1 MNQPINQTTNQAVKI
16 VTAAQMTALEQASEA
31 RGVSTDQLMENA
43 GLAVAQVAREM
54 MGGAAGARVT
64 ALIGPGN
71 NGADGL
77 VAARHLRRWGAE
89 VTACLLTRRSD
100 PDPKLD
106 LARQYGVS
114 VIDLAGEA
122 DEIGRGEL
130 ERLLKRSRLVID
142 AVLGTGRA
150 RPLDGV
156 VKQAS
161 QLLSGCR
168 IAGSGPVVLALD
180 LPTGINS
187 DTGMVDPACFTA
199 DVTVALANPKTGL
212 VTLPGAAHT
221 GSLRVVDIGLPAGV
235 EDGVDLDLELLT
247 DKWVAS
253 RLPPRPLDSHKGTF
267 GHALVVA
274 GSRNYVGAA
283 FLASQGAVRA
293 GAGLVTLATPQS
305 VYPMAAAKLTE
316 VIHLPLPEDQDG
328 RFHPDGVA
336 TLREAGGRYSA
347 MLVGCGL
354 GKSAGT
360 SGFVERLLLDG
371 PLDGAI
377 DRPGRA
383 PPVIID
389 ADGLNNLA
397 QHAEWW
403 RRLGR
408 PAVVTPHPGEMATLT
423 GGAISTVQEDRV
435 ATARHWAGS
444 WNVAVVLKGPYTV
457 VSDPDGLARIAP
469 FANPG
474 LASGGTGDVLSGIIV
489 ALLAQGLSTMDAA
502 CCGVYLH
509 GLAGESVRL
518 RIGDTGAIATDLVQ
532 ELPEI
537 IDRVRHPNG
546 PKRIGE
552 TG

>member
-1 MNQPINQTTNQAVKI
+1 MNQTKDRAVKI

-54 MGGAAGARVT
+54 MGGAAAGARVV

-89 VTACLLTRRSD
+89 VTACLLTRRPE
-100 PDPKLD
+100 PDPKLG

-114 VIDLAGEA
+114 VIDFAGHA
-122 DEIGRGEL
+122 GSPDL
-130 ERLLKRSRLVID
+130 EPLLKHGKLVID

-156 VKQAS
+156 VKHAS

-168 IAGSGPVVLALD
+168 IAGSRPAVLALD
-180 LPTGINS
+180 LPTGVNA
-187 DTGMVDPACFTA
+187 DTGMVDPACFSA
-199 DVTVALANPKTGL
+199 DVTVALAYPKRGL
-212 VTLPGAAHT
+212 VTMPGAAHT
-221 GSLRVVDIGLPAGV
+221 GSLRVVDIGLPEGV
-235 EDGVDLDLELLT
+235 EDGADLALELLT
-247 DKWVAS
+247 PEWVAS

-274 GSRNYVGAA
+274 GSRNFVGAA
-283 FLASQGAVRA
+283 FLASQGAIRA

-305 VYPMAAAKLTE
+305 VYPMAATKLTE
-316 VIHLPLPEDQDG
+316 VIHLPLPEDEDG
-328 RFHPDGVA
+328 RVHPDGA
-336 TLREAGGRYSA
+336 ETLREAGGRYSA
-347 MLVGCGL
+347 LLVGCGL
-354 GKSAGT
+354 GFSPGAAE
-360 SGFVERLLLDG
+360 FVERLLLDG
-371 PLDGAI
+371 PDLTQ
-377 DRPGRA
+377 
-383 PPVIID
+383 PVIID

-423 GGAISTVQEDRV
+423 GSATSELQEDRIS
-435 ATARHWAGS
+435 TARHWAGR
-444 WNVAVVLKGPYTV
+444 WNVVVVLKGAYTV
-457 VSDPDGLARIAP
+457 VSDPQGLARIAP

-489 ALLAQGLSTMDAA
+489 ALLAQGLSNMDAV

-509 GLAGESVRL
+509 GLAGESVR
-518 RIGDTGAIATDLVQ
+518 RTMGDTGAIATDLIQ
-532 ELPEI
+532 ALPET
-537 IDRVRHPNG
+537 IDRVRHV
-546 PKRIGE
+546 R
-552 TG
+552 